1 MADFK
6 LIIQT
11 NLFCA
16 EYIIKKKII
25 YIYLNEY
32 FGTFVLINK
41 EMLVQVQNQKL
52 VLLKVL
58 QLPNLYPLHFYKLYK
73 QKYIIR
79 IIKFLEHFQDLL
91 KLTIIVKSKTIIY
104 FKSWERKRKMERRRK
119 KNTDADFNM
128 VKKMWTQTWLSLLL
142 YLTLYFILLVDCL
155 KSLDSIFG
163 HGACQI
169 LKVS

>member
-32 FGTFVLINK
+32 FGTFALINK

-104 FKSWERKRKMERRRK
+104 FKS
-119 KNTDADFNM
+119 
-128 VKKMWTQTWLSLLL
+128 
-142 YLTLYFILLVDCL
+142 
-155 KSLDSIFG
+155 
-163 HGACQI
+163 
-169 LKVS
+169 